1 MHSFTWYIGLLV
13 QSNLCWEVL
22 GVRGQTG
29 MHVVTIITDSFAMI
43 FFACMTKLVVFL
55 LALLPKTSSAKRK
68 YSAVVPSKEIV
79 MY

>member
-1 MHSFTWYIGLLV
+1 
-13 QSNLCWEVL
+13 
-22 GVRGQTG
+22 
-29 MHVVTIITDSFAMI
+29 MHVVTIFTDSFAMI